1 MSRIALVEDHE
12 RIAGLVVKAMAGAGI
27 EVDVYDRIAHA
38 RLGVAQLQYAVL
50 VIDRGLP
57 DGDGLDFLR
66 QLRGHANLTPCLI
79 LTARDAIHDR
89 IAGLEAGAD
98 DYLPKPFSVEELVAR
113 TRALMRRP
121 PLVASLNPSYAGLE
135 VLPQAGAMCCGQ
147 ETVSLAPAELQL
159 ILSLV
164 KASGQT
170 VRRSALEMA
179 AWGFGV
185 AVTPNAL
192 DVALHRLRRKL
203 AAIGAGLE
211 IVNMRGHGYAL
222 QAADEAS

>member
-12 RIAGLVVKAMAGAGI
+12 RIAGLIVKAMAGAGI
-27 EVDVYDRIAHA
+27 EVDVYGRIDHA
-38 RLGVAQLQYAVL
+38 RQGVLRMQYDAL
-50 VIDRGLP
+50 VIDRGLR

-66 QLRGHANLTPCLI
+66 QLRNLANLTPCLM

-89 IAGLEAGAD
+89 IDGLEAGAD
-98 DYLPKPFSVEELVAR
+98 DYLPKPFSVDELVAR

-121 PLVASLNPSYAGLE
+121 PLVQALNPCHAGLE
-135 VLPQAGAMCCGQ
+135 VLPQEGVMRKDEEA
-147 ETVSLAPAELQL
+147 VSLAPAELQL
-159 ILSLV
+159 ILCLV
-164 KASGQT
+164 KAGGQT

-179 AWGFGV
+179 GWGMGE

-203 AAIGAGLE
+203 LAIDAGLE
-211 IVNMRGHGYAL
+211 IVNVRGHGYAL
-222 QAADEAS
+222 QASLEEP

>member
-12 RIAGLVVKAMAGAGI
+12 RIAGLIVKAMAVAGI
-27 EVDVYDRIAHA
+27 EVDVYGRIDHA
-38 RLGVAQLQYAVL
+38 RQGMLRMQYDAL
-50 VIDRGLP
+50 IIDRGLP

-66 QLRGHANLTPCLI
+66 QLRGLANLTPCLM

-89 IAGLEAGAD
+89 IDGLEAGAD

-121 PLVASLNPSYAGLE
+121 PLVRTLNPAYAGLE
-135 VLPQAGAMCCGQ
+135 VRPQAGVMCKGE

-159 ILSLV
+159 ILCLV
-164 KASGQT
+164 KAGGQT

-179 AWGFGV
+179 GWGLGE

-203 AAIGAGLE
+203 AAIDAGLE
-211 IVNMRGHGYAL
+211 IVNVRGHGYAL
-222 QAADEAS
+222 QAPHADL